1 MDAQTKSTA
10 LNATRGVALATDLE
24 VATSFSAR
32 TRGLLGRRALPPGSG
47 MLIDPC
53 PSVHT
58 WFMSIPIDVIFL
70 DGKNRVVGLK
80 RNLRPWRMAGAWRGA
95 KTLELPV
102 GTIAATGT
110 LLGDVVAFQT
120 TAAKPE

>member
-1 MDAQTKSTA
+1 MQAQASSTA
-10 LNATRGVALATDLE
+10 LNATRAVALATELE
-24 VATSFSAR
+24 VARSLSAR
-32 TRGLLGRRALPPGSG
+32 TRGLLGRRALPPGYG

-70 DGKNRVVGLK
+70 DRENRVVGLR
-80 RNLRPWRMAGAWRGA
+80 RNMKPFRMAGAWRGA
-95 KTLELPV
+95 RTLELPV

-110 LLGDVVAFQT
+110 SVGDSVVFG
-120 TAAKPE
+120 

>member
-1 MDAQTKSTA
+1 MSAQAKSTA
-10 LNATRGVALATDLE
+10 HNATRGISLASALE

-32 TRGLLGRRALPPGSG
+32 SRGLLGRRELPTGTG

-70 DGKNRVVGLK
+70 DGENRVVGLK
-80 RNLRPWRMAGAWRGA
+80 RELKPFRMAGAWRA
-95 KTLELPV
+95 TKTLELPV

-110 LLGDVVAFQT
+110 SVGDRVVFETNRTRAG
-120 TAAKPE
+120 

>member
-1 MDAQTKSTA
+1 MQAKSNTA
-10 LNATRGVALATDLE
+10 AINITRGVALATELE
-24 VATSFSAR
+24 VATSLAAR
-32 TRGLLGRRALPPGSG
+32 TKGLLGRRALPPGYG

-80 RNLRPWRMAGAWRGA
+80 RNLKPFRMAGAWRGA

-102 GTIAATGT
+102 GVIASTRT
-110 LLGDVVAFQT
+110 LLGDFVAFQT
-120 TAAKPE
+120 TAAKT